1 VRVVFSLTRVVA
13 ALFVIIAA
21 ASGFLVWL
29 LHDAGAMQHRIS
41 GVEGD
46 PDRGAY
52 LARLAGCVACHTS
65 SEAGGPFL
73 GGGGPIV
80 TVYGTFYAPNI
91 TSDVNFGI
99 GAWTLEQFATAVIA
113 GRTPD
118 GRHYYPV
125 FPYQSYRTFGDQDV
139 ADLWAALRTV
149 TPAQTE
155 VPDHRLKISLIDRRL
170 VGVWRKLAALGA
182 ALGVRSDPAPL
193 VDRGA
198 YIALGPGLCAQC
210 HGPRTLL
217 GGAAAAH
224 LLEGAGSN
232 AVPGKAPSLAAT
244 DLSRRGWT
252 ARTLSESLR
261 TGRGLDGAGFRAPM
275 DRIVET
281 STAFLRDD
289 DREALV
295 RYLLNAGSPSPAQAN

>member
-1 VRVVFSLTRVVA
+1 VFSLTRVVA

-41 GVEGD
+41 SVEGD

-52 LARLAGCVACHTS
+52 LARLAGCVACHTNA
-65 SEAGGPFL
+65 ETGGPFL
-73 GGGGPIV
+73 GGGGPIA

-99 GAWTLEQFATAVIA
+99 GAWTLEQFATALIA
-113 GRTPD
+113 GRMPD

-125 FPYQSYRTFGDQDV
+125 FPYTSYRTFGDQEV

-149 TPAQTE
+149 TPAQTK
-155 VPDHRLKISLIDRRL
+155 VPDHRLRISLIDRRL
-170 VGVWRKLAALGA
+170 VGVWRKLATLGS
-182 ALGVRSDPAPL
+182 ALGVRSDPVPAS
-193 VDRGA
+193 DRGA
-198 YIALGPGLCAQC
+198 YIAQGPGLCAQC
-210 HGPRTLL
+210 HRRRNLL

-224 LLEGAGSN
+224 LLEDGGPN
-232 AVPGKAPSLAAT
+232 AVLGQAPSLAAT
-244 DLSRRGWT
+244 DLLRRGWT
-252 ARTLSESLR
+252 AQTLSESLR
-261 TGRGLDGAGFRAPM
+261 TGRGLDGAEFRAPM

-295 RYLLNAGSPSPAQAN
+295 RYLLDAGSASPARAR